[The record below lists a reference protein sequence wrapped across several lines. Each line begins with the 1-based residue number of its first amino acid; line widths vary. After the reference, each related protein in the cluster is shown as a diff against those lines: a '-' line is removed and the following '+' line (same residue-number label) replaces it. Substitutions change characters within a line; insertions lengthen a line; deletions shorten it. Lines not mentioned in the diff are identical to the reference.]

1 MHTRIDPPARLRGRG
16 VFEAV
21 NRPGRHPTG
30 EVYPSG
36 DALFIDARHRF
47 FAVADSPER
56 NPGASRAFLRQLQRL
71 LDELPAAAPG
81 LNAAAGA
88 DHNLRLG
95 RALDALIAGV
105 AYSDNTTFTGICLL
119 PGAAEFNAALF
130 HCGDSLFYHFR
141 IGRNEVC
148 QVSQTNHCFVGRIQ
162 RVYQAEII
170 AVAPDSRFLLATDG
184 FNDLLRAMRTVHG
197 VETFKCLAETIGAG
211 AVDRC
216 ATRIIDGYDA
226 RDAPADDL
234 ALIALDPNRWS
245 RLDRRSCIL

>member
-1 MHTRIDPPARLRGRG
+1 

-30 EVYPSG
+30 EVHSNG
-36 DALFIDARHRF
+36 DALFIDSRHRF

-56 NPGASRAFLRQLQRL
+56 NPGASRAFLCQLQRL

-81 LNAAAGA
+81 LGVAACA
-88 DHNLRLG
+88 DHNLRLR
-95 RALDALIAGV
+95 RALDALVAGV

-119 PGAAEFNAALF
+119 PSTGGLNAALF

-148 QVSQTNHCFVGRIQ
+148 QVSQTNHCFVGRIP
-162 RVYQAEII
+162 RVYQADTF
-170 AVAPDSRFLLATDG
+170 AVAADSRFLLATDG
-184 FNDLLRAMRTVHG
+184 FHDLLRAMRAAHG
-197 VETFKCLAETIGAG
+197 QDALKRLAETIRDG

-234 ALIALDPNRWS
+234 ALIALDPNRWA
-245 RLDRRSCIL
+245 RLARRSCIL